1 MHVFKS
7 DRRKLSNSVLIPVL
21 YDRKLAGKEA
31 SDLSQEVLMRIK
43 SLKDIYRSIRGTS
56 DTNKQFKNVKAL
68 LKASDKK
75 SWDGPLAWLLIG
87 QMESSSASLGLSI
100 GMNSRQSVINTM
112 DVKGSGLRE

>member
-1 MHVFKS
+1 M
-7 DRRKLSNSVLIPVL
+7 L

-68 LKASDKK
+68 LKAYRQKKLGWTPGLVTYWSNGEQLCQPRPFNWDEFETISDKHN
-75 SWDGPLAWLLIG
+75 G
-87 QMESSSASLGLSI
+87 
-100 GMNSRQSVINTM
+100 
-112 DVKGSGLRE
+112 REGFWVEGVSNL